1 MNLLQ
6 GGTGAQ
12 QGDTAAG
19 NHAFFNGGTGGV
31 QRVVHAVFF
40 LFHFHFGGRTHFNHC
55 HAAGQFGHALLQFFF
70 VVVAGG
76 YFDLFADF
84 AHTCLNS
91 GFVAVSVNNGGV
103 FFGDF
108 NAFGLTQVFQ
118 SCLFQSQAHFFGN
131 HGAAGQDGDVL
142 QHGFAAVAEA
152 RCFHGHGFQ
161 NAADAVHHQSRQGF
175 AFHVFRDNQQWA

>member
-1 MNLLQ
+1 M
-6 GGTGAQ
+6 
-12 QGDTAAG
+12 
-19 NHAFFNGGTGGV
+19 

-40 LFHFHFGGRTHFNHC
+40 LFHFHFGSRAHFNHC
-55 HAAGQFGHALLQFFF
+55 HAAGQFGHTLLQFFF

-76 YFDLFADF
+76 HVNLFADF
-84 AHTCLNS
+84 SHACFNS

-118 SCLFQSQAHFFGN
+118 SCLFQSQADFFGN

-142 QHGFAAVAEA
+142 QHGFAAVAKA
-152 RCFHGHGFQ
+152 RCFHGHSFQ
-161 NAADAVHHQSRQGF
+161 NAANAIHHQSR
-175 AFHVFRDNQQWA
+175 